1 MLGWCETYSSHNNG
15 ASVSN
20 FGSSDDKLRERA
32 NRNTGEREREK
43 ERERERDFEI
53 FRQVC

>member
-32 NRNTGEREREK
+32 NRNTGERERE
-43 ERERERDFEI
+43 RERERDFEI